1 MELVEGYGWVVIV
14 LILHLLENIW
24 MARQVGNAR
33 KKYKVFYPTMYALE
47 SENSQAKLF
56 NCVQRGH
63 QSNLEFLPTFISLLL
78 VGGLQYPRVA
88 AVFGLLYIVTRYFF
102 FKGYSSGD
110 PRKRMAGVGA
120 YYNVALLGLL
130 GCSIGL
136 ALHQFFPALV

>member
-1 MELVEGYGWVVIV
+1 
-14 LILHLLENIW
+14 
-24 MARQVGNAR
+24 
-33 KKYKVFYPTMYALE
+33 MYALE

>member
-47 SENSQAKLF
+47 SENPKADLF
-56 NCVQRGH
+56 NCVQRAH
-63 QSNLEFLPTFISLLL
+63 QNVIEFMPTFVSTLL

-88 AVFGLLYIVTRYFF
+88 AVFGLVYIILRYAY
-102 FKGYSSGD
+102 FKGYSTGD
-110 PRKRMAGVGA
+110 PQKRFAFGG
-120 YYNVALLGLL
+120 
-130 GCSIGL
+130 
-136 ALHQFFPALV
+136 